1 MTPSNPPV
9 SRTFPYKAWVLMPSF
24 KPKEVEMVRAYE
36 SYSRQDYGDLTGAGK
51 LYARP
56 DIFGSKREAIEEG
69 WRRVDKQKA
78 DLDKKLVN
86 IVKKR
91 RALMTATGELSKESS

>member
-9 SRTFPYKAWVLMPSF
+9 SRTFPYKAWVLTPSF
-24 KPKEVEMVRAYE
+24 KPKEVELVRAYKSFSNE
-36 SYSRQDYGDLTGAGK
+36 DYGDLTATTK
-51 LYARP
+51 LYARA

-86 IVKKR
+86 IMKKR
-91 RALMTATGELSKESS
+91 RALQAATGELSKESS